1 MRFIIEFEGVLV
13 EVADAWYEAFSRAV
27 RDVGWSKLEKN
38 TFWRLMR
45 AKGLEGNYLPGA
57 RPIKNKTFSRRF
69 MEHIESDDVV
79 SLYQP
84 RPEIVGVL
92 RSLRTHGPC
101 SVITRGISI
110 EKRDEVLERAGLRP
124 YFEQAEAINTD
135 PRKQP
140 GELKALSQGDERT
153 VAAASSDAVIRAARE
168 AELFAAGVSSGA
180 CNEVRL
186 QRAGADIVYRKL
198 GELADSLARGATD
211 LIRAGLLPPPYD

>member
-13 EVADAWYEAFSRAV
+13 EMADAWYEAFFRAV
-27 RDVGWSKLEKN
+27 RDVGWSKLERD

-45 AKGLEGNYLPGA
+45 AKGFDGNYLPGA
-57 RPIKNKTFSRRF
+57 RPIKNKAFGRRF

-79 SLYQP
+79 SLY
-84 RPEIVGVL
+84 RSRSEMVGVL
-92 RSLRTHGPC
+92 RLLRTHGTC
-101 SVITRGISI
+101 SVITCGISI
-110 EKRDEVLERAGLRP
+110 EKREEVLERAGLRP
-124 YFEQAEAINTD
+124 YLEQSKALNTD
-135 PRKQP
+135 PRKRP

-153 VAAASSDAVIRAARE
+153 IAVASSDAVIRVARE

-186 QRAGADIVYRKL
+186 QRAGADIVYPNL

-211 LIRAGLLPPPYD
+211 LIRAGLLPPPYA